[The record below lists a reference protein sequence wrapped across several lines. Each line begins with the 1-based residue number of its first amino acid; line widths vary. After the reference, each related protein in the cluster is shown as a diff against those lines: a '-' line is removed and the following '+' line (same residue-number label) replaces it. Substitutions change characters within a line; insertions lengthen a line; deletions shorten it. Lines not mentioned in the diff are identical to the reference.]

1 MSAVST
7 GEIQVRK
14 IQIREIQIE
23 DAEAAAGL
31 TRELGYSVEAA
42 LIADRIR
49 AIKALPDHATYV
61 ASLPERGIVGWIDI
75 GVIHRLQTEK
85 HVEIGGLV
93 VSSGAR
99 SLGVGQ
105 QLIARAEEWAL
116 ERGVTTILVRSQL
129 QRERAHQF
137 YLREAYRQI
146 KTSVV
151 FSKQLER

>member
-1 MSAVST
+1 VSAVST
-7 GEIQVRK
+7 GEIQVR
-14 IQIREIQIE
+14 EIQVE
-23 DAEAAAGL
+23 DAEAAANL
-31 TRELGYSVEAA
+31 SRELGYPVEAA
-42 LIADRIR
+42 VMAGRIR

-61 ASLPERGIVGWIDI
+61 ASLPDRGIVGWIDI
-75 GVIHRLQTEK
+75 GVVHHLQTEK

-99 SLGVGQ
+99 SLGVGR
-105 QLIARAEEWAL
+105 QLVARAEEWAL
-116 ERGVTTILVRSQL
+116 ERGIRTMLVRSQL
-129 QRERAHQF
+129 KRERAHQF